1 MRGTNLAPC
10 SAPAQCS
17 YMSVPNFGLLPSQRN
32 NPHLCDDREPESLVN
47 LSSFVIGCTTYA
59 IGAVAIAQPNVAG
72 RELVGAVRAP
82 GGVPIEGAIIQIH
95 GVSTRSDSKGAFRL
109 YTSNVDTVTVDVRRL
124 GYSPVSALL
133 TARNRQWDT
142 LVVEMDP
149 VAQELAAVK
158 ASAAK
163 VRLGLRDFEERR
175 ALGAGQFYTREQIVS
190 RNTAH
195 TSDILRDAR
204 GVRLVRLRTGGYGV
218 RFAAFSTGRAACTP
232 NLWID
237 GQLIAGA
244 EVDDVTAT
252 DLEAI
257 ELYENWTSTPQ
268 EFSKGT
274 ALPCGTIVL
283 WTRVPG
289 SR

>member
-1 MRGTNLAPC
+1 MCDTAEPK
-10 SAPAQCS
+10 SS
-17 YMSVPNFGLLPSQRN
+17 LLPSQRGH
-32 NPHLCDDREPESLVN
+32 PHLCRDREPEPSSVN
-47 LSSFVIGCTTYA
+47 LSSFLVGCTACA
-59 IGAVAIAQPNVAG
+59 IGGVASAQPNVAG

-82 GGVPIEGAIIQIH
+82 GGVPVEGAIIEIH
-95 GVSTRSDSKGAFRL
+95 GVSTRSDSRGAFRL
-109 YTSNVDTVTVDVRRL
+109 YTSNVDTVTLAIRRL
-124 GYSPVSALL
+124 GYAPVSALL

-142 LVVEMDP
+142 VVVEMDP
-149 VAQELAAVK
+149 VPQELAAVK

-163 VRLGLRDFEERR
+163 VRLGLRDFDERR
-175 ALGAGQFYTREQIVS
+175 ALGAGQFYTRDDIVK

-204 GVRLVRLRTGGYGV
+204 GVRLVRLRSGGYGV
-218 RFAAFSTGRAACTP
+218 RFAAFSTGRGGCTP

-237 GQLIAGA
+237 GQLVPGA

-268 EFSKGT
+268 QFSKGT

>member
-1 MRGTNLAPC
+1 VKL
-10 SAPAQCS
+10 SA
-17 YMSVPNFGLLPSQRN
+17 VL
-32 NPHLCDDREPESLVN
+32 
-47 LSSFVIGCTTYA
+47 IGCAACT
-59 IGAVAIAQPNVAG
+59 IGRVATAQPNVAG

-82 GGVPIEGAIIQIH
+82 GGVPVEGAIIEVH

-109 YTSNVDTVTVDVRRL
+109 YTSEVDTATVAVRRL
-124 GYSPVSALL
+124 GYAPVSALL

-142 LVVEMDP
+142 VVVEMDP
-149 VAQELAAVK
+149 VPQELAAVK

-163 VRLGLRDFEERR
+163 ARLGLRDFEERR
-175 ALGAGQFYTREQIVS
+175 ALGAGQFYTRDDIVK

-204 GVRLVRLRTGGYGV
+204 GVRLVRLRSGGYGV
-218 RFAAFSTGRAACTP
+218 RFAAFSTTRGGCTP

-237 GQLIAGA
+237 GQLVPGA

-257 ELYENWTSTPQ
+257 ELYENWTSTPAQ
-268 EFSKGT
+268 FSKGT

-289 SR
+289 GR

>member
-1 MRGTNLAPC
+1 VKLSP
-10 SAPAQCS
+10 
-17 YMSVPNFGLLPSQRN
+17 F
-32 NPHLCDDREPESLVN
+32 LV
-47 LSSFVIGCTTYA
+47 GCTAYVS
-59 IGAVAIAQPNVAG
+59 GAVAAAQPNVAG

-82 GGVPIEGAIIQIH
+82 GGLPIEGALIEIH

-109 YTSNVDTVTVDVRRL
+109 YTSEVDTVTLAIRRL

-142 LVVEMDP
+142 VVVEMDP
-149 VAQELAAVK
+149 VAQELAAMK

-163 VRLGLRDFEERR
+163 VRIGLRDFEERR
-175 ALGAGQFYTREQIVS
+175 ALGAGQFYTREDIVK

-204 GVRLVRLRTGGYGV
+204 GVRVVRLRSGGYGV
-218 RFAAFSTGRAACTP
+218 RFAAFSTTRGGCTP

-237 GQLIAGA
+237 GQLVPDA

-268 EFSKGT
+268 QFSKGT

>member
-1 MRGTNLAPC
+1 
-10 SAPAQCS
+10 
-17 YMSVPNFGLLPSQRN
+17 
-32 NPHLCDDREPESLVN
+32 VN
-47 LSSFVIGCTTYA
+47 LSSFLVGCTVYA
-59 IGAVAIAQPNVAG
+59 VGGIAVAQPNVAG

-82 GGVPIEGAIIQIH
+82 GGVPIEGAIIEVH

-109 YTSNVDTVTVDVRRL
+109 YTSNVDTVTVDIRRL
-124 GYSPVSALL
+124 GFAPVSALL

-142 LVVEMDP
+142 VVVEMDP

-158 ASAAK
+158 ASAAR
-163 VRLGLRDFEERR
+163 VRLGLQDFNERR
-175 ALGAGQFYTREQIVS
+175 ALGAGQFYTRDDILR
-190 RNTAH
+190 RNSAH

-204 GVRLVRLRTGGYGV
+204 GVRLVRLRGGGYGV
-218 RFAAFSTGRAACTP
+218 RFAAFSSARGGCTP

-237 GQLIAGA
+237 GQLVPGA

-257 ELYENWTSTPQ
+257 EVYENWTSTPQ
-268 EFSKGT
+268 QFSKGT